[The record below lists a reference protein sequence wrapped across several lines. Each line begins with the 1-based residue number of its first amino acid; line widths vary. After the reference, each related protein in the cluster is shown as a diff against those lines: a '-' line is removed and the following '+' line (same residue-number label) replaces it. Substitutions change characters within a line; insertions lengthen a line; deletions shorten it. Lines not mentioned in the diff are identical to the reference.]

1 MQERS
6 YYKISIKHIIDKCT
20 KNYNLPENVAQQ
32 MMKELSDEL
41 QSGKKEIN
49 IEKSITVNGVR
60 YKYHY
65 YGRELIG
72 FDSLK
77 LETEG
82 KDGNSL
88 IEYKINYNGDYFGAN
103 LCHFYLKKYEPYLL
117 NESVMMYETNIRP
130 CENAD
135 ENGIDAIILLKRE
148 CLLTKMIDKKDK
160 SLPDKFGLLQ
170 KEFIRDVLI
179 KNGVCECSYK
189 DETGISINE
198 RGSTIRDDVYKCT
211 ITNAKDAVKISFY
224 IDKNFKAHL
233 MLENIYNNNLMVN
246 DIPQNILDIVRE
258 KIREAQ
264 KLGVDISDIPV
275 KFRQVQQEAKKQ
287 PTTHGTTG
295 VVGSG
300 HADR

>member
-1 MQERS
+1 MEKEYQR
-6 YYKISIKHIIDKCT
+6 ISISHIIDKCI
-20 KNYNLPENVAQQ
+20 NEYNLPNNVAQQ
-32 MMKELSDEL
+32 IMKELSDEL
-41 QSGKKEIN
+41 QSGKKEIS
-49 IEKSITVNGVR
+49 IKKSITVNGIR
-60 YKYHY
+60 YGYQY
-65 YGRELIG
+65 YDREL
-72 FDSLK
+72 SRLR
-77 LETEG
+77 LETKG
-82 KDGNSL
+82 KDGESL
-88 IEYKINYNGDYFGAN
+88 MEYKINYSGDYFGSA
-103 LCHFYLKKYEPYLL
+103 LCHFYFKKDDPYLL
-117 NESVMMYETNIRP
+117 NESVMTVGTNIRP

-135 ENGIDAIILLKRE
+135 ENGIDAIILLRRE
-148 CLLTKMIDKKDK
+148 CLLTKMLYKNDK
-160 SLPDKFGLLQ
+160 SLPDKFKLLQ

-179 KNGVCECSYK
+179 KNGVCKCYYK

-198 RGSTIRDDVYKCT
+198 RGSTIRDNVYKCT

>member
-1 MQERS
+1 MQERI
-6 YYKISIKHIIDKCT
+6 YYMISIKHIIDKCT
-20 KNYNLPENVAQQ
+20 KDYNLPENVAQQ

-41 QSGKKEIN
+41 QSGKKEIS
-49 IEKSITVNGVR
+49 IKKSITVNGIR
-60 YKYHY
+60 YGYQY
-65 YGRELIG
+65 YDREL
-72 FDSLK
+72 SRLR
-77 LETEG
+77 LETKG
-82 KDGNSL
+82 KDGESL
-88 IEYKINYNGDYFGAN
+88 MEYKINYSGDYFGSA
-103 LCHFYLKKYEPYLL
+103 LCHFYFKKDDPYLL
-117 NESVMMYETNIRP
+117 NESVMTVDTNIRP

-135 ENGIDAIILLKRE
+135 ENGIDAIILLRRE
-148 CLLTKMIDKKDK
+148 CLLTKMLYKNDK
-160 SLPDKFGLLQ
+160 SLPDKFKLLQ

-179 KNGVCECSYK
+179 KNGVCKCYYK
-189 DETGISINE
+189 DETGISIDE
-198 RGSTIRDDVYKCT
+198 LGSTIRDDVYKCT
-211 ITNAKDAVKISFY
+211 IRKAYDAVKISFN
-224 IDKNFKAHL
+224 IDKEFKAHL

-258 KIREAQ
+258 KTREAQ